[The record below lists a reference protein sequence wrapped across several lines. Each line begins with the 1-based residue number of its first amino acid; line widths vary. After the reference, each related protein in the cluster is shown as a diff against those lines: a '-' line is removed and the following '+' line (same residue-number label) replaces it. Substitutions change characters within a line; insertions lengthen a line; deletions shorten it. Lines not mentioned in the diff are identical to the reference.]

1 MDELIGNQ
9 SNFTVRRK
17 FWQFLGATVFVEQPD
32 GSPIMQA
39 KLKAFRLKED
49 VRFYQDENR
58 TVELLRIS
66 ARQMIDFGATYDVFD
81 SVNNQKLGAIRRK
94 GFKSMLRDE
103 WHILNLED
111 QTVAVLQEDSVSL
124 ALLRRFITN
133 LIPQKFSLTS
143 SDGQA
148 ELAFAQQNFNPF
160 TVVLRIE
167 TKPELKQI
175 IDPRLALTVF
185 TLLAAVEGRQ
195 S

>member
-32 GSPIMQA
+32 GAPIMQA

-103 WHILNLED
+103 WHILDLED
-111 QTVAVLQEDSVSL
+111 QTLSL
-124 ALLRRFITN
+124 IH
-133 LIPQKFSLTS
+133 I
-143 SDGQA
+143 
-148 ELAFAQQNFNPF
+148 
-160 TVVLRIE
+160 
-167 TKPELKQI
+167 
-175 IDPRLALTVF
+175 
-185 TLLAAVEGRQ
+185 
-195 S
+195 